1 MLFGTTLKFTEI
13 GKEKVKDMKLVR
25 MSNMILSWRL

>member
-1 MLFGTTLKFTEI
+1 MLFGNTLKFTKI

-25 MSNMILSWRL
+25 MNNMILS